1 MWRIHG
7 GSLPTAAFVHGPL
20 PYALRGPL
28 STRVHATH
36 RKGALTFFTSF
47 FSLRH
52 FERLE
57 TKHDALHTSVF
68 SQGRLQNGGVY
79 NCGCFVFMFRMF
91 IVCVCF
97 FCASLAF
104 PCFSLLLGFSCFS
117 GFSVLVL
124 LFLASHCFH
133 CFSAFL
139 AFPCFSLLLF
149 ESFYISLPLLHFLF
163 SFLLGGFSSCFSG
176 FLFFLLLVFCSVV
189 SLFDL

>member
-1 MWRIHG
+1 MFTLRIEKEL
-7 GSLPTAAFVHGPL
+7 LP
-20 PYALRGPL
+20 
-28 STRVHATH
+28 
-36 RKGALTFFTSF
+36 
-47 FSLRH
+47 FSLRSFHSDTSSGWKRNTTH
-52 FERLE
+52 FIHPCFHRGGY
-57 TKHDALHTSVF
+57 KM
-68 SQGRLQNGGVY
+68 GVY
-79 NCGCFVFMFRMF
+79 IIVDVLFLCLECLLC
-91 IVCVCF
+91 VCVF